1 MMSNLSTVSKRF
13 GEVVVVNTTPHPI
26 TFDFQGNL
34 EIIQSDKD
42 WLINARVEEQPVGDS
57 GLFVKSNFVPAPDG
71 WGKIKS
77 IEDWFATN
85 PDYEGCT
92 LVIIGSIIA
101 AQAYPGRVF
110 GMTPAP
116 GYERVAPSE
125 KRMRV
130 DKFTTF

>member
-1 MMSNLSTVSKRF
+1 MGNLNLVSKKF
-13 GEVVVVNTTPHPI
+13 GEVVVVNTTPHPV
-26 TFDFQGNL
+26 TFDFNSNIEVVG
-34 EIIQSDKD
+34 SDKD

-57 GLFVKSNFVPAPDG
+57 GLFVRSNFVAAPDG
-71 WGKIKS
+71 WGKIEA
-77 IEDWFATN
+77 IEEWFAAT
-85 PDYEGCT
+85 PDYQGCT
-92 LVIIGSIIA
+92 LVIVGSIIA